1 MAASRPLLWVRQETP
16 GRWRGLSCGGNS
28 GVGVRG
34 RTSCSVWPGVSV
46 KTFSTHVAVVF
57 RLIVSGKRFS
67 AHERVWGNRR
77 KNRAKRESRETEDAG
92 KTGKFEKNRGNRVN
106 EGNQRKQSKRGLRA
120 NREKGSIEITE
131 KRDDEMGRVECGRNR
146 VKRESRDEGRM
157 QRQQKNVAM
166 EAFWRER

>member
-1 MAASRPLLWVRQETP
+1 M
-16 GRWRGLSCGGNS
+16 SCGGNS

-106 EGNQRKQSKRGLRA
+106 EGNQK
-120 NREKGSIEITE
+120 NRTKEDSEQTE
-131 KRDDEMGRVECGRNR
+131 KRG
-146 VKRESRDEGRM
+146 
-157 QRQQKNVAM
+157 Q
-166 EAFWRER
+166 